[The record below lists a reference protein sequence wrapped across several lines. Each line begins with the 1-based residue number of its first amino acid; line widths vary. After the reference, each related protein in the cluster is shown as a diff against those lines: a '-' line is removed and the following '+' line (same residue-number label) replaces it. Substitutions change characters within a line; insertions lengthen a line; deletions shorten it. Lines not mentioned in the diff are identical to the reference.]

1 MRPILSAAILSI
13 ALIAPNSGLAS
24 AAAQSPDSP
33 VAAAVVAPL
42 PDYSEFARLA
52 LPAPVVADATI
63 RSATAI
69 KGEQAVGLA
78 PGLARFYVTADI
90 TTLIRGPAGLAARM
104 SWLVDVPTDA
114 KGRAPKLKK
123 ARVLVF
129 ARTLPGRAAD
139 LQLVYPDGQRPWTP
153 GADQRT
159 RAILTAAVDPAAPPI
174 VTGVANAF
182 FVPGALPGEGETQ
195 IFLRTAESRPISISV
210 QRNAT
215 GARTWTVALSEVVDA
230 AAPPP
235 APDSLLWYR
244 LACALPPELPAAAAV
259 DDDPANAARARE
271 DYGYVIQ
278 ALGRCA
284 FPIGR

>member
-1 MRPILSAAILSI
+1 MRLILSAAMLSA
-13 ALIAPNSGLAS
+13 ALIPPFSGPASLLAQPPESAPAGIA
-24 AAAQSPDSP
+24 
-33 VAAAVVAPL
+33 APL

-52 LPAPVVADATI
+52 LAAPVVADATI
-63 RSATAI
+63 RSTTAI
-69 KGEQAVGLA
+69 KGQQAASLI

-90 TTLIRGPAGLAARM
+90 NALIRGPAGLPARM
-104 SWLVDVPTDA
+104 SWLVDMPLDA

-123 ARVLVF
+123 ARVLIY
-129 ARTLPGRAAD
+129 ARTIAGRPTD
-139 LQLVYPDGQRPWTP
+139 LQLVYPDAQRPWTP

-159 RAILTAAVDPAAPPI
+159 RAILTAALDPAAPPA

-195 IFLRTAESRPISISV
+195 IFLRTADSRPISLSV
-210 QRNAT
+210 HRDAA
-215 GARTWTVALSEVVDA
+215 GERRWSVALSEVVDA

-244 LACALPPELPAAAAV
+244 LACALPAELPAEALVA
-259 DDDPANAARARE
+259 DDAGNVARARE
-271 DYGYVIQ
+271 DYAYVMQ
-278 ALGRCA
+278 SLGRCA